1 MKLTGFGRYKKQ
13 TRTLT
18 ASAQV
23 LTAPMLRQALNR
35 APWQRTAWGFYE
47 TVGELHYAINYLAQA
62 GSRARLYVGTPDPD
76 GVSDPTPT
84 DDAQAE
90 SLLAELGD
98 SEAGHAQLLTL
109 MFIHL
114 SVAGETFLIGY
125 DDAATGQ
132 RVWTAAANEALEEG
146 GGKIRLRVGPAMY
159 VPLPED
165 STTIIRIHIQ
175 DARYPW
181 MPDSNVRAVLTDL
194 ARLQALSSHVL
205 ATCDSRLSGAGML
218 LIAESISTPPAN
230 PEDEENN
237 ADPVVDGLISAMSTA
252 LNDQGTA
259 ASVVPFALRAPDEVV
274 KDGIKH
280 LTFSTPFDEQI
291 PTLVDMTL
299 RKIAIGLNMPAE
311 TLLGTPQNHWSAWQ
325 KSEEFVNLNV
335 EPVLQIICQAFTVKY
350 MRPAVQTISG
360 SKSDAVIWYDTTELV
375 ARPNKGP
382 ESVTL
387 YGLGLVGAACARR
400 ENGFSEDDAP
410 TDDERLKTLLW
421 ELAHIPAAAA
431 VVLPLLGMPG
441 AEKIQVPVVAPP
453 PASPTD
459 PLGPV
464 PVAPPPD
471 AGPRALPAG
480 RPTAPGTTTPGTP
493 PVQHSAA
500 AESALIAACEATVLR
515 ALEVAGK
522 RLRTRAAV
530 FKDVQPW
537 DMHTVA
543 PIKNLPDRER
553 ITAGAFALAHMVV
566 PDRVARDACI
576 RHTHQLL
583 ADGRSYDRVHLVEEL
598 HLSGCL

>member
-1 MKLTGFGRYKKQ
+1 VKLTGFGRYKQK
-13 TRTLT
+13 TRSMT

-76 GVSDPTPT
+76 GAADPTPT
-84 DDAQAE
+84 QDAQSEA
-90 SLLAELGD
+90 LLGELGD
-98 SEAGHAQLLTL
+98 SEAGHAQLLSL

-125 DDAATGQ
+125 DDPATSE

-175 DARYPW
+175 DARFPW

-194 ARLQALSSHVL
+194 ARLQALSSHIL
-205 ATCDSRLSGAGML
+205 ATCDSRLSGAGLL

-259 ASVVPFALRAPDEVV
+259 ASVVPFTLRAPDEVV

-280 LTFSTPFDEQI
+280 LTFSTPFDKEV

-335 EPVLQIICQAFTVKY
+335 EPLLQIICQALTAKY
-350 MRPAVQTISG
+350 MKPSAAVLSG
-360 SKSDAVIWYDTTELV
+360 SKSDTVIWYDTTELV

-382 ESVTL
+382 ESITL
-387 YGLGLVGAACARR
+387 YGLGLVGAACTRR
-400 ENGFSEDDAP
+400 ENGFSDDDAP
-410 TDDERLKTLLW
+410 TDEERLKTLLW

-453 PASPTD
+453 GASPTD
-459 PLGPV
+459 PLGPA
-464 PVAPPPD
+464 PVTPPPD
-471 AGPRALPAG
+471 AGPRALPA
-480 RPTAPGTTTPGTP
+480 RPSAPAGADTPGTA

-522 RLRTRAAV
+522 RIRTRASV
-530 FKDVQPW
+530 FEGVEAW
-537 DMHTVA
+537 AIHTVA
-543 PIKNLPDRER
+543 PQRRTGDVER
-553 ITAGAFALAHMVV
+553 VSAGAFALAHMVV
-566 PDRVARDACI
+566 PDVEARNACV
-576 RHTHQLL
+576 RHTYALL
-583 ADGRSYDRVHLVEEL
+583 STGAAYERAHLVEEL
-598 HLSGCL
+598 RLSGCL